1 MHRKPFPACGG
12 RSCIPQE
19 NGAPRRTVSGRYGE
33 RPSVRR
39 GFLLKSEILK
49 LYRILRQRDCP
60 TAHPRHGE
68 YSSRLRLHKRHD
80 TDGRRRQLTK
90 LPKPCP
96 QYPPFTLRYGYML
109 VLPASQLMA
118 IPALPAPG
126 YRPFGLPLVL
136 LILSV

>member
-1 MHRKPFPACGG
+1 MRRKPFPACGG
-12 RSCIPQE
+12 RSCVPQE
-19 NGAPRRTVSGRYGE
+19 NGTPRRAVLGRYRE

-39 GFLLKSEILK
+39 RFLLKSKILK
-49 LYRILRQRDCP
+49 LCRIVRRQDRP

-109 VLPASQLMA
+109 VLPASRLMA
-118 IPALPAPG
+118 IPTLPAPG
-126 YRPFGLPLVL
+126 YRPFGLPLVPL
-136 LILSV
+136 MLSL